1 MSSHVVY
8 MEYAFDD
15 VEKAKAFLQ
24 LSFDAALKAKCDAR
38 LIGNGVMDDEAR
50 VLKRAKIS
58 RVVSAKVVPVQ
69 TELKF

>member
-1 MSSHVVY
+1 MSSYVVY
-8 MEYAFDD
+8 VEYAFADA
-15 VEKAKAFLQ
+15 EKAKIFWQAA
-24 LSFDAALKAKCDAR
+24 FDAAIKAKCDAR